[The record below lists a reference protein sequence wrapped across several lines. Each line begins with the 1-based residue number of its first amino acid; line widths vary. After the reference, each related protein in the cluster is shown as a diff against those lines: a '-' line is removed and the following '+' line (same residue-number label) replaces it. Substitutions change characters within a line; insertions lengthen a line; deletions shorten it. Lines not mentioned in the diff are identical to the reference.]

1 MHIQAGS
8 RRGKKLK
15 SVKGL
20 KVRPL
25 MGRAK
30 KSLFDT
36 IGRRIVNS
44 AFLDLFAG
52 SGSVGIEAL
61 SRGAGFVQFVEKD
74 PECIEVIQYNLRICG
89 FDKSAGVFRGDVF
102 QFNPYADKYD
112 LIFIGPPYRENI
124 TERILLSI
132 GKKSPLKKDG
142 WIICQHHYR
151 EAVQEVVDR
160 FKLFKRKRYGITILS
175 FFQWTK

>member
-1 MHIQAGS
+1 MHIQAGI

-25 MGRAK
+25 MGRVK

-36 IGRRIVNS
+36 IGRRITNAV
-44 AFLDLFAG
+44 FLDLFAG

-61 SRGAGFVQFVEKD
+61 SRGAAFVQFVEKD
-74 PECIEVIQYNLRICG
+74 TECVDVINYNLNICG
-89 FDKSAGVFRGDVF
+89 FSKSAGVFRGDVF
-102 QFNPYADKYD
+102 QFKPHSNRYD
-112 LIFIGPPYRENI
+112 FIFIGPPYRENL
-124 TERILLSI
+124 TEKILLLL
-132 GKKSPLKKDG
+132 GEKTPLKKDG

-151 EAVQEVVDR
+151 ESVEEVVSR
-160 FKLFKRKRYGITILS
+160 FKLFRQKKYGMTVLS
-175 FFQWTK
+175 FFQWIE